1 MKFISYLVATC
12 NKIWKMTWQQTEI
25 SKADKIISMEKD
37 VEDSLTLFYSG
48 FNLQWPALMVY

>member
-1 MKFISYLVATC
+1 
-12 NKIWKMTWQQTEI
+12 MTWQQTEI

-48 FNLQWPALMVY
+48 FNLQ